1 MEQLNYKIDVF
12 EGPMDLLLHLIS
24 KHKLNINDIPIV
36 ELVNQYLDY
45 VRQMQEQD
53 FDIAGEFLEMAARLI
68 YIKTVSLLPRHEEA
82 EILKKELTGE
92 LIEYQDCKIMAGKLA
107 KQTDGFNRFVRQPEE
122 GHINYDYERFHEGE
136 ELLSAYINAA
146 GRGRRKLPPPLDSFK
161 VIVAKKFV
169 AVASKVSTVM
179 KKLFG
184 GKKVKFLNL
193 FTDAETK
200 SDMVATFLA
209 VLELA
214 KTKKILIDGEMNNP
228 TVRMMDEVNN
238 IMASLEA
245 MLFAAGDPVEPGKL
259 AEVLDVDVENV
270 IKMLGHLE
278 AMYDENNRGL
288 RLIRIDGKYQLCTR
302 EEYSDE
308 VRGLLEIKKNT
319 PLSQAAFEVLA
330 IVAYNKTV
338 TRSFIEQIRGVD
350 CSGPVSNL
358 IQKGLI
364 EEKGRLDL
372 PGRPLVYGTTDRF
385 LRCFSLNSLDDLPDL
400 PEEEKQDDSQT
411 SLFEDE
417 KSKEPDIPDAET
429 FEEGVE

>member
-122 GHINYDYERFHEGE
+122 GHINYDYERFHEVE
-136 ELLSAYINAA
+136 ELLSSYINAA

-228 TVRMMDEVNN
+228 TVRMMDEVN
-238 IMASLEA
+238 
-245 MLFAAGDPVEPGKL
+245 D
-259 AEVLDVDVENV
+259 
-270 IKMLGHLE
+270 
-278 AMYDENNRGL
+278 
-288 RLIRIDGKYQLCTR
+288 
-302 EEYSDE
+302 
-308 VRGLLEIKKNT
+308 
-319 PLSQAAFEVLA
+319 
-330 IVAYNKTV
+330 
-338 TRSFIEQIRGVD
+338 IEQ
-350 CSGPVSNL
+350 
-358 IQKGLI
+358 
-364 EEKGRLDL
+364 
-372 PGRPLVYGTTDRF
+372 
-385 LRCFSLNSLDDLPDL
+385 
-400 PEEEKQDDSQT
+400 
-411 SLFEDE
+411 
-417 KSKEPDIPDAET
+417 
-429 FEEGVE
+429 